1 MFQHSSNPAKR
12 SSFWIATA
20 VGSLLTAQ
28 GFLELSQPITTAQF
42 SGSRP
47 TQIDANDDRSNAALA
62 LTALGVG
69 VIGFSWARARS
80 SGTQTNATK
89 LDRHLLLLLHQDRAA
104 ADRLVT
110 QMQRKHPER
119 SRECCIEKV
128 KYDLE
133 RDRH

>member
-1 MFQHSSNPAKR
+1 MLQPSSNLAKR
-12 SSFWIATA
+12 SSFWVAAA

-28 GFLELSQPITTAQF
+28 GFLGLSHPITTAQF
-42 SGSRP
+42 SESRP
-47 TQIDANDDRSNAALA
+47 PQIDATDDRSNAALA
-62 LTALGVG
+62 MTALGIG

-104 ADRLVT
+104 AERLVT

-119 SRECCIEKV
+119 SREWCIEKV